1 VAPITRP
8 KPTDATGI
16 ARAKEI
22 KKNSDEI
29 KRRSD
34 ELTTLASVEAHRLE
48 NEVFDPK
55 TPDETIVIDEVVILG
70 AELADDSV
78 VVRLVADIDS
88 MTWGYGNDFTFK
100 AGAKYKVPR
109 DLAQHLESLGY
120 LYTA

>member
-1 VAPITRP
+1 MAPITRP

-48 NEVFDPK
+48 TEVFDPK
-55 TPDETIVIDEVVILG
+55 KEDETIVIDEVVTLG
-70 AELADDSV
+70 AELADDSII
-78 VVRLVADIDS
+78 VRLVADIDS

-100 AGAKYKVPR
+100 AGVKYKVPR
-109 DLAQHLESLGY
+109 DLGQHLESLGY

>member
-22 KKNSDEI
+22 KKNSEEI

-55 TPDETIVIDEVVILG
+55 TPDETIVIDEVITLG

>member
-1 VAPITRP
+1 MAPITRP

-48 NEVFDPK
+48 TEVFDPK
-55 TPDETIVIDEVVILG
+55 KDDETIVIDEVVTLG
-70 AELADDSV
+70 AELADDSII
-78 VVRLVADIDS
+78 VRLVADIDS

-100 AGAKYKVPR
+100 AGVKYKVPR
-109 DLAQHLESLGY
+109 DLAQHLDSLGY

>member
-1 VAPITRP
+1 MAPITRP

-48 NEVFDPK
+48 TEVFDPK
-55 TPDETIVIDEVVILG
+55 WEDETIVIDEVVTLG
-70 AELADDSV
+70 AELADDSII
-78 VVRLVADIDS
+78 VRLVADIDS

-100 AGAKYKVPR
+100 AGVKYKVPR

>member
-1 VAPITRP
+1 MAPITRP

-48 NEVFDPK
+48 TEVFDPK
-55 TPDETIVIDEVVILG
+55 KEDETIVIDEVVTLG
-70 AELADDSV
+70 AELADDSII
-78 VVRLVADIDS
+78 VRLVADIDS

-100 AGAKYKVPR
+100 AGVKYKVPR
-109 DLAQHLESLGY
+109 DLAQHLDSLGY

>member
-48 NEVFDPK
+48 TEVFDPK
-55 TPDETIVIDEVVILG
+55 KEDETIVIDEVVTLG
-70 AELADDSV
+70 AELADDSII
-78 VVRLVADIDS
+78 VRLVADIDS

-100 AGAKYKVPR
+100 AGVKYKVPR
-109 DLAQHLESLGY
+109 DLANHLDSLGY
-120 LYTA
+120 LYTM